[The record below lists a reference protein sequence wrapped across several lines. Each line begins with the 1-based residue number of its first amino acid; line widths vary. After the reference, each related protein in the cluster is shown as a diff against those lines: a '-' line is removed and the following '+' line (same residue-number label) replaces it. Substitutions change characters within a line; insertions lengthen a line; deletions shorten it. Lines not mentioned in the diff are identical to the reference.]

1 MILEVLSVIVMV
13 IAVIFMFW
21 FMLRAASRR
30 IQLQFLRL
38 SQRFAVELT
47 QPPAQL
53 AGFNRPEPFVHG
65 DYRGRE
71 LSISVPGKGL
81 QNTRQIETTLKIA
94 VNAKLLHFQ
103 ITGSGL
109 MGRMRQRDT
118 GKSGR
123 WYAESVD
130 FDQAL
135 DVRTNNDARLTRVLG
150 PEQQAKVFGFI
161 KASQGTIVCRHGVL
175 IFHKIGLITQD
186 AERERF
192 EAIAEFLCDWAEEIE
207 ASG

>member
-13 IAVIFMFW
+13 IAVIFIFW
-21 FMLRAASRR
+21 FMLRSASRR

-47 QPPAQL
+47 QPTAQL
-53 AGFNRPEPFVHG
+53 LGFNRPEPFVHG

-94 VNAKLLHFQ
+94 VNAKPFHFQ

-135 DVRTNNDARLTRVLG
+135 DVRTNNDARLIRVLG

-186 AERERF
+186 VERERF